1 MASHGNSTFKG
12 EYCARLVE
20 MGKTG
25 CCVAEFCA
33 TIPICKYT
41 FYQWIDKY
49 PDFAKAYRVHNALS
63 EAYWIQL
70 GKDNIGNPDFNASM
84 YHLQLGSRF
93 GISKTRK
100 IRTKFIDPK
109 HIMKSL
115 DAIIGAYEST
125 DISLE
130 EFDALVKA
138 LLNLANIQQHEEIT
152 ARVSAL
158 EERLAQKNDEDD
170 E

>member
-1 MASHGNSTFKG
+1 MTSHANSKFNG
-12 EYCARLVE
+12 EYCNRLIE

-33 TIPICKYT
+33 TIPICKDT
-41 FYQWIDKY
+41 FYEWIDKY
-49 PDFAKAYRVHNALS
+49 PPFAKAYKVHNALS

-100 IRTKFIDPK
+100 IRTKFIDARQ
-109 HIMKSL
+109 IMKSL
-115 DAIIGAYEST
+115 DAIIGAYESC

-130 EFDALVKA
+130 EFDALVKS
-138 LLNLANIQQHEEIT
+138 LLSLANIQQHEEIT
-152 ARVSAL
+152 ARVKAL
-158 EERLAQKNDEDD
+158 EERMAQKNEEDD